1 MDKKF
6 TMEEVRQYWTS
17 QSDQYGLSYRASWSD
32 MQVIEKE
39 INEISKYLSDNDKVL
54 DVGCA
59 NGYSTI
65 QWAAEK
71 QISIKGLDYIPGM
84 IENARKRLAGFSTN
98 LRGVVCFDQGNI
110 LSLDE
115 ASDSFD
121 KVIVVRVIINLG
133 SWERQVQ
140 GMLECARLVKPGGL
154 LLMSEATIQG
164 WEKLNL
170 FRFEW
175 GLDQIPI
182 PPFNTYLDEV
192 KVIETLQSEMELIQI
207 VNFASTYFIGTRVI
221 KPLLAR
227 LLGME
232 EKVAD
237 PSMHWNSW
245 FAQIPSFGD
254 YGTQKLFIFK
264 KR

>member
-17 QSDQYGLSYRASWSD
+17 QSDQYGLSYEASWSD

-39 INEISKYLSDNDKVL
+39 IIEISKYLSDNDNVL

-84 IENARKRLAGFSTN
+84 IENARKRLAGFSAN
-98 LRGVVCFDQGNI
+98 LRGAVYFDQGNI

-115 ASDSFD
+115 ASSSFD

-133 SWERQVQ
+133 DWERQIQ

-154 LLMSEATIQG
+154 LLMSEATMQG

-170 FRFEW
+170 FRSEW

-192 KVIETLQSEMELIQI
+192 KVIETLQSKMELIQI
-207 VNFASTYFIGTRVI
+207 VNFASTYFVGTRVI

-232 EKVAD
+232 EKVAE
-237 PSMHWNSW
+237 PSMHWNKW